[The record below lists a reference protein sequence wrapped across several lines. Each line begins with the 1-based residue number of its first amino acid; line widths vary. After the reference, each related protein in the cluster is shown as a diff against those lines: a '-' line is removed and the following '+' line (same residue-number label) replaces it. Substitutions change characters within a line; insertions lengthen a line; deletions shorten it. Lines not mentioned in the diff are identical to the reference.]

1 MMTNNNKFLINSNN
15 DSNNLNIKRN
25 LLLTNQINES
35 HLRSQLDNEDIDH
48 EEVMDSD
55 KADDT
60 NDDSETDS
68 GSGSDGDESPGL
80 YFNTFF

>member
-1 MMTNNNKFLINSNN
+1 
-15 DSNNLNIKRN
+15 
-25 LLLTNQINES
+25 LLTNES
-35 HLRSQLDNEDIDH
+35 LLRSQLDNEDIYH

-80 YFNTFF
+80 YFNTIFNIIKQVIN